1 MVIWTLALVTCSHV
15 SGLMVMDE
23 STCHEVEE
31 EECGMCHTVYME
43 ECAMTMVPEMM
54 PVKVEMCKNVTRCV
68 SDDDCQSRIRI
79 L

>member
-1 MVIWTLALVTCSHV
+1 MMMTRITGV
-15 SGLMVMDE
+15 MVMDE
-23 STCHEVEE
+23 ESCHEVEE

-79 L
+79 S